1 MTFWNPGQT
10 DAPPDFLAELYER
23 DDDEDV
29 IEDDEEEDLFFD
41 EVLIDFY

>member
-23 DDDEDV
+23 DDDI